1 MEENSILHTGLDI
14 ECIRKMADD
23 AGSDIV
29 ALSLAE
35 HIPGLPVAIPALLDR
50 ANGRIVS
57 VRDEFEKYRTY
68 PPRKFGT
75 AQVETL
81 ASFIDLVNRHKTPDS
96 ALFASFDWQKPG
108 FTAVID
114 YHENESAGAADNG
127 KHRIH
132 YPFPLS
138 EEWKAWTGSNA
149 APMDQAS
156 FAEFIEDRI
165 PDLAAPDEAEAEHW
179 RGLLGGRVATPADI
193 ITLSRGLKVF
203 SETKVGNSI
212 TLSSGEGQI
221 TFEEEHKDAAG
232 NKLNVPSLFIIRVAP
247 FFRGEA
253 IRLPVRLRYRVKA
266 GSITWAYQLYKP
278 EKFITEE
285 VEGAFS
291 RVTGATDLPGFIGK
305 PEMSA

>member
-1 MEENSILHTGLDI
+1 MEETSIISTSREIEAITGL
-14 ECIRKMADD
+14 AHA
-23 AGSDIV
+23 AGSEIV
-29 ALSLAE
+29 TLELDE
-35 HIPGLPVAIPALLDR
+35 FIPGVPRAIPALLDR
-50 ANGRIVS
+50 TSGRILS
-57 VRDEFEKYRTY
+57 VRDEFEKYRTH
-68 PPRKFGT
+68 PIRKFGT

-81 ASFIDLVNRHKTPDS
+81 SSFIDLVNRHKTPDS
-96 ALFASFDWQKPG
+96 ALFASFDWQKPS

-114 YHENESAGAADNG
+114 YHENASAGLADNG

-138 EEWKAWTGSNA
+138 EEWKAWTGANA
-149 APMDQAS
+149 QPMDQAS

-165 PDLAAPDEAEAEHW
+165 PDLAQPDEGEARYW
-179 RGLLGGRVATPADI
+179 RETLGGRVATPADI